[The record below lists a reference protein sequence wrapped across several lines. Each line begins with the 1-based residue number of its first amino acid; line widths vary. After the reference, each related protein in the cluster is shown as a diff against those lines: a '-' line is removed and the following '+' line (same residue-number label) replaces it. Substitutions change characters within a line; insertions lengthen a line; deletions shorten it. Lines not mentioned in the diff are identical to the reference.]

1 MVALKGATAAIRLN
15 IGCGGRP
22 LPGYINVDM
31 DSLEDLKKR
40 YPTQEFPPETEIFN
54 YDIFNLPFS
63 DNSVDE
69 IRADSLVEHLSFSE
83 ESKFFHE
90 VQRVL
95 KPGGIF
101 QFATPDFEDAVR
113 LWLNAKDDWKEFY
126 RNDPEAIQ
134 RNHWFGQYSYSTDN
148 RWGYLMAMIFG
159 SQNGPGQYHKNCYT
173 VPKIRAIL
181 HHLGFVELRI
191 SKYRWKGDRDL
202 MIAVRAMKSEQGRH
216 AAEPAADRTSQD

>member
-1 MVALKGATAAIRLN
+1 MAALKDSTAAIRLN

-101 QFATPDFEDAVR
+101 QFATPDFEDQGNPR
-113 LWLNAKDDWKEFY
+113 PSRFCGT
-126 RNDPEAIQ
+126 Q
-134 RNHWFGQYSYSTDN
+134 HF
-148 RWGYLMAMIFG
+148 
-159 SQNGPGQYHKNCYT
+159 H
-173 VPKIRAIL
+173 VPLER
-181 HHLGFVELRI
+181 
-191 SKYRWKGDRDL
+191 
-202 MIAVRAMKSEQGRH
+202 
-216 AAEPAADRTSQD
+216 